1 MPFSP
6 RADTV
11 HTQQLSRTTTLIQG
25 WNDPGKETGNL
36 RKRTSSTRASRWWHS
51 NPDLSGVDVCQAR
64 ASHEIYWA
72 SSFHRGWKCQN
83 MLQSNSFNYL
93 LLIPGKNRKPHV
105 QSQLRLCAVGLRAVT
120 PEQVRRAGQGAA
132 GTACSHH
139 PGGTLSSSLPPEQG
153 WTRSSLE
160 VPSSPYNSVILCDIT
175 RAKGFT
181 HLLAALQKHIF
192 SRTEHSIQWNEATW
206 KMKKLLRCK
215 GKRMLCKLF

>member
-11 HTQQLSRTTTLIQG
+11 HTQQLSRTTTLILG

-51 NPDLSGVDVCQAR
+51 NPDLSGVDACQAR

-105 QSQLRLCAVGLRAVT
+105 QSQLRLCAVGLRAVP

-132 GTACSHH
+132 GTV
-139 PGGTLSSSLPPEQG
+139 LSSSWGHTQLLSASRALLCRAGLDHLWRSLPAHTIL
-153 WTRSSLE
+153 WFF
-160 VPSSPYNSVILCDIT
+160 VILQGQRDSHTC
-175 RAKGFT
+175 
-181 HLLAALQKHIF
+181 
-192 SRTEHSIQWNEATW
+192 
-206 KMKKLLRCK
+206 
-215 GKRMLCKLF
+215 